1 MINKM
6 SEVNKKN
13 WHKRLID
20 ALWEDRVSNNK
31 SIGMSPFELVYG
43 VDIVFPTSLVVPIM
57 KILQEIGS

>member
-1 MINKM
+1 M